1 MAQFRNLT
9 ARDIMVRKV
18 FVLRPQMEACQA
30 IRTML
35 KHKIA
40 GAPVVDTEGRYLGMF
55 SEKHSLSLLLDI
67 EYESIPTSEIGSFMD
82 RKARVVYEDTDVLSI
97 VDIFLNEPYRRLPV
111 LRGENELVGLVCRRD
126 VVKAFYSSIVN
137 RQKVSQESAILY
149 FSSVSER
156 SESPIAT

>member
-40 GAPVVDTEGRYLGMF
+40 GAPVVDTEGHYLGMF

-67 EYESIPTSEIGSFMD
+67 EYESIPTSEIGNFMD

-111 LRGENELVGLVCRRD
+111 LRSLCLPCCGPQRLLVRSCRILWQRQQ
-126 VVKAFYSSIVN
+126 SSA
-137 RQKVSQESAILY
+137 R
-149 FSSVSER
+149 R
-156 SESPIAT
+156 

>member
-40 GAPVVDTEGRYLGMF
+40 GAPVVDTEGHYLGMF

-67 EYESIPTSEIGSFMD
+67 EYESIPTSEIGNFMD

-111 LRGENELVGLVCRRD
+111 LRNENELVGLVCRRD

-149 FSSVSER
+149 FSSVKER